1 MAFSP
6 TIGDVRSI
14 VSDYVKSNKIET
26 PFKHNLPGRKWMQ
39 HFLNDNNLSL
49 KKATLIA
56 KVCQIHLLCTNF
68 MMLFVMYVCLLT
80 SNLPHQSHDS

>member
-14 VSDYVKSNKIET
+14 VSDYVKSSKIET
-26 PFKHNLPGRKWMQ
+26 PFTHNLPGRKWMQ

-56 KVCQIHLLCTNF
+56 KVCQDC
-68 MMLFVMYVCLLT
+68 T
-80 SNLPHQSHDS
+80 SNPFIVYKFYDVVHHYL